1 MVVYLNC
8 QTSPYWGQYAPRP
21 NDRSSPQTGLV
32 LAGKNVTGSQ
42 RSRPEWM
49 IGRQRAISA
58 LTNSFNR
65 LRNKKSKAI
74 GVPLDN
80 A

>member
-1 MVVYLNC
+1 
-8 QTSPYWGQYAPRP
+8 
-21 NDRSSPQTGLV
+21 
-32 LAGKNVTGSQ
+32 
-42 RSRPEWM
+42 M
-49 IGRQRAISA
+49 IGRQRAILA

-65 LRNKKSKAI
+65 LRNKKSKDI